1 MAQAYSAGLT
11 VTESIF
17 LKKERLLPLKGSVL
31 VKKGDKVKAEDVV
44 AETLLPGKVVP
55 FNLANKLGVTPAQL
69 ATFIKVE
76 PGQQI
81 TKKTVLA
88 ENKGLF
94 GLGILKNTVH
104 SPVDGE
110 VESISAVTG
119 QVLLREPR
127 IPVQVKAFLDGVV
140 TEVIPEEGVV
150 IENKSAYIQGIF
162 GVGDE
167 TVGELK
173 MLATSPHE
181 DLDINKIDESCRD
194 KVIVAGAFV
203 RFEVIDAA
211 RKHGVKAII
220 TGGIDDQDIKKL
232 LGYDIGVAITGHEK
246 IGLTIVCTEGFGK
259 IDMAQKTFDL
269 LKRFDGKKTSI
280 HGRTQI
286 RAGVI
291 RPEIV
296 IPLDFVETELQ
307 SQEESLPVLEPGTL
321 IRVIRQP
328 HFGQIAKVTGLP
340 EQLTKVQSETL
351 VRILEA
357 EFEDGTKI
365 SLPRANVEV
374 IASTT

>member
-1 MAQAYSAGLT
+1 MGQAYSAGLT
-11 VTESIF
+11 VTDSII
-17 LKKERLLPLKGSVL
+17 LRKERLLPLKGTVL

-55 FNLANKLGVTPAQL
+55 FNLANKLGVTPGQL
-69 ATFIKVE
+69 NNFIKIK

-81 TKKTVLA
+81 TKDTILA

-94 GLGILKNTVH
+94 GLGIFKSEVR
-104 SPVDGE
+104 SPVVGE
-110 VESISAVTG
+110 VESISSVTG
-119 QVLLREPR
+119 QILLREPR
-127 IPVQVKAFLDGVV
+127 IPVQVKAFLDGIV

-167 TVGELK
+167 TVGQIK
-173 MLATSPHE
+173 MLAETPE
-181 DLDINKIDESCRD
+181 DELDIGKIDESCRE

-203 RFEVIDAA
+203 SYHVIDAA

-259 IDMAQKTFDL
+259 ITMAQKTFDL
-269 LKRFDGKKTSI
+269 LKQFDGHKTSI

-291 RPEIV
+291 RPEII
-296 IPLDFVETELQ
+296 IPQDFDENELVV
-307 SQEESLPVLEPGTL
+307 QEASLPILEPGTL

-328 HFGQIAKVTGLP
+328 HFGRIAKVTKLP
-340 EQLTKVQSETL
+340 EELTKVESETL

-357 EFEDGTKI
+357 EFEDGTKF
-365 SLPRANVEV
+365 SAPRANVEV
-374 IASTT
+374 IDS